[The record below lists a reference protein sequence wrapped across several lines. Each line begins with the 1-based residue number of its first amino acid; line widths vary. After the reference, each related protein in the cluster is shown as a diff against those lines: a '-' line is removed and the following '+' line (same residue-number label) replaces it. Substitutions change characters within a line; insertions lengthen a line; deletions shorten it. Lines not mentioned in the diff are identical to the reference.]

1 MFVSPIC
8 TGTVLVGKEVPVTAA
23 TATMRIKK
31 KATDKSD
38 SESLCDKA
46 AATTGQTHP
55 KPISAQLNDSNRSW
69 DSGACKTKK
78 RQKKEKG
85 NSVQERQRKMDN
97 CPVWGQTA
105 AAAAALQQPSSFLPR
120 NLTNTL
126 SPSALIIF
134 VLHPNVHPLSLV
146 FLRQT
151 MVVVFMCHFYFVTL
165 RSFLSQFCQ
174 IVLLFFSRTV
184 CCFLFIHY

>member
-31 KATDKSD
+31 KATDKGD

-78 RQKKEKG
+78 KAEKREG
-85 NSVQERQRKMDN
+85 KQCTRTATENGQLPGLGANS
-97 CPVWGQTA
+97 
-105 AAAAALQQPSSFLPR
+105 SSSSSTPTTFFLPPPKPHQHSISFCSHHFCA
-120 NLTNTL
+120 
-126 SPSALIIF
+126 SP
-134 VLHPNVHPLSLV
+134 
-146 FLRQT
+146 
-151 MVVVFMCHFYFVTL
+151 
-165 RSFLSQFCQ
+165 
-174 IVLLFFSRTV
+174 
-184 CCFLFIHY
+184 

>member
-31 KATDKSD
+31 KATDKGD

-78 RQKKEKG
+78 KGRKKRRETVYKNG
-85 NSVQERQRKMDN
+85 NGK
-97 CPVWGQTA
+97 WTTA
-105 AAAAALQQPSSFLPR
+105 RFGGKQQQQQQHSNNLLPSSPETSPTLYLLLLSSFLCF
-120 NLTNTL
+120 TL
-126 SPSALIIF
+126 MS
-134 VLHPNVHPLSLV
+134 
-146 FLRQT
+146 
-151 MVVVFMCHFYFVTL
+151 TL
-165 RSFLSQFCQ
+165 
-174 IVLLFFSRTV
+174 
-184 CCFLFIHY
+184 

>member
-1 MFVSPIC
+1 MKVCVTKLQLRLAKRTLNPLVPSLMTLIAL
-8 TGTVLVGKEVPVTAA
+8 GTVVLAK
-23 TATMRIKK
+23 R
-31 KATDKSD
+31 
-38 SESLCDKA
+38 
-46 AATTGQTHP
+46 
-55 KPISAQLNDSNRSW
+55 
-69 DSGACKTKK
+69 KK

-174 IVLLFFSRTV
+174 IVLLFSLALSVVFYSFTINLLGHFWRMFFNKKY
-184 CCFLFIHY
+184 CLLLFQQ